1 MGSIKS
7 TGKAIDISVV
17 VPCYN
22 EQGAL
27 PFYYDKMKEVMAL
40 LPALSFEIIIVD
52 DGSTDGTLEAA
63 KQLAK
68 SDERI
73 RYISFSRNFGKEAA
87 MYAGLKNASGKYTA
101 IMDADLQ
108 DPPEMLPK
116 MYRVITEEGY
126 DAVGTRR
133 VTRKG
138 EPPVRS
144 FFARKFYKIMSR
156 ISKANMVD
164 GARDYRLMNR
174 KYVDALLSLGEYN
187 RFSKGLFGWVGFKV
201 KWLEFENVN
210 RIAGETKWSFGQLF
224 LYSLDGIVAFSNVPL
239 YMASIAGI
247 GSFIAAIVAMIFI
260 IVRRLVFGDPVAG
273 WASTV
278 VIILFIGGIQL
289 LSIGILGL
297 YLSKLY
303 LEAKNRPIYL
313 LDETNIKDAR

>member
-1 MGSIKS
+1 VESIKS

-40 LPALSFEIIIVD
+40 LPELSFEIIIVD
-52 DGSTDGTLEAA
+52 DGSTDGTLETV

-68 SDERI
+68 SDDRI

-247 GSFIAAIVAMIFI
+247 GSFIAAIAAMIFI

>member
-1 MGSIKS
+1 MESIKS

-40 LPALSFEIIIVD
+40 LPELSFEIIIVD
-52 DGSTDGTLEAA
+52 DGSTDGTLETA

-68 SDERI
+68 SDDRI

-126 DAVGTRR
+126 DAVGSRR

-247 GSFIAAIVAMIFI
+247 GSFIAAIAAMIFI

>member
-22 EQGAL
+22 EKGAL
-27 PFYYDKMKEVMAL
+27 PFYYDKMKEGMAL
-40 LPALSFEIIIVD
+40 LPELSFEIIIVD
-52 DGSTDGTLEAA
+52 DGSTDGTLETA

-68 SDERI
+68 SDDRI

-247 GSFIAAIVAMIFI
+247 GSFIAAIATMIFI

>member
-1 MGSIKS
+1 MESIKS

-22 EQGAL
+22 EQGAF

-40 LPALSFEIIIVD
+40 LPELSFEIIIVD
-52 DGSTDGTLEAA
+52 DGSTDGTLETA

-68 SDERI
+68 SDDRI

-247 GSFIAAIVAMIFI
+247 GSFIAAIAAMIFI

>member
-40 LPALSFEIIIVD
+40 LPELSFEIIIVD
-52 DGSTDGTLEAA
+52 DGSTDGTLETA

-247 GSFIAAIVAMIFI
+247 GSFIAAIAAMIFI

-303 LEAKNRPIYL
+303 LEVKNRPIYL

>member
-1 MGSIKS
+1 MGFIKS

-40 LPALSFEIIIVD
+40 LPELSFEIIIVD
-52 DGSTDGTLEAA
+52 DGSTDGTLETA

-247 GSFIAAIVAMIFI
+247 GSFIAAIAAMIFI

-313 LDETNIKDAR
+313 LDETNIKDAS

>member
-1 MGSIKS
+1 MESIKS
-7 TGKAIDISVV
+7 TGKAIDISVI

-40 LPALSFEIIIVD
+40 LPELSFEIIIVD

-68 SDERI
+68 SDDRI

-247 GSFIAAIVAMIFI
+247 GSFIAAIAAMIFI

>member
-40 LPALSFEIIIVD
+40 LPELSFEIIIVD
-52 DGSTDGTLEAA
+52 DGSTDGTLEVT

-68 SDERI
+68 SDDRI
-73 RYISFSRNFGKEAA
+73 RYISLSRNFGKEAA

-108 DPPEMLPK
+108 DPPEMLPE

-247 GSFIAAIVAMIFI
+247 GSFIAAIAAMIFI

>member
-1 MGSIKS
+1 M
-7 TGKAIDISVV
+7 DISVV

-40 LPALSFEIIIVD
+40 MPELSFEIIIVD

-68 SDERI
+68 TDERI

-247 GSFIAAIVAMIFI
+247 GSFIAAIAAMIFI

>member
-1 MGSIKS
+1 MESIKS

-40 LPALSFEIIIVD
+40 MPELSFEIIIVD

-68 SDERI
+68 SDDRI

-247 GSFIAAIVAMIFI
+247 GSFIAAIAAMIFI

>member
-40 LPALSFEIIIVD
+40 LPELSFEIIIVD
-52 DGSTDGTLEAA
+52 DGSTDGTLEVT

-68 SDERI
+68 SDDRI

-108 DPPEMLPK
+108 DPPEMLPE

-247 GSFIAAIVAMIFI
+247 GSFIAAITAMIFI

>member
-40 LPALSFEIIIVD
+40 LSELSFEIIIVD
-52 DGSTDGTLEAA
+52 DGSTDGTLETA

-68 SDERI
+68 SDDRI

-247 GSFIAAIVAMIFI
+247 GSFIAAIAAMIFI

>member
-40 LPALSFEIIIVD
+40 LSELSFEIIIVD

-108 DPPEMLPK
+108 DPPDMLPE

-247 GSFIAAIVAMIFI
+247 GSFIAAIAAMIFI

>member
-22 EQGAL
+22 EQGVL

-40 LPALSFEIIIVD
+40 LPELSFEIIIVD
-52 DGSTDGTLEAA
+52 DGSTDGTLETA

-87 MYAGLKNASGKYTA
+87 MYAGLKNVSGKYTA

-247 GSFIAAIVAMIFI
+247 GSFIAAIAAMIFI

>member
-40 LPALSFEIIIVD
+40 LPELSFEIIIVD
-52 DGSTDGTLEAA
+52 DGSTDGTLETA

-68 SDERI
+68 SDDRI

-108 DPPEMLPK
+108 DPPEMLPE

-247 GSFIAAIVAMIFI
+247 GSFIAAIAAMIVI

>member
-7 TGKAIDISVV
+7 TGKAIDMSVV

-40 LPALSFEIIIVD
+40 LPELSFEIIIVD
-52 DGSTDGTLEAA
+52 DGSTDGTLETA

-68 SDERI
+68 SDDRI

-247 GSFIAAIVAMIFI
+247 GSFIAAIAAMIFI

>member
-40 LPALSFEIIIVD
+40 LSELSFEIIIVD

-108 DPPEMLPK
+108 DPPEMLPE

-247 GSFIAAIVAMIFI
+247 GSFIAAIAAMIFI

>member
-1 MGSIKS
+1 M
-7 TGKAIDISVV
+7 DISVV

-40 LPALSFEIIIVD
+40 LPELSFEIIIVD
-52 DGSTDGTLEAA
+52 DGSTDGTLEVT

-68 SDERI
+68 SDDRI

-108 DPPEMLPK
+108 DPPEMLPE

-247 GSFIAAIVAMIFI
+247 GSFIAAIAAMIFI

>member
-7 TGKAIDISVV
+7 IGKAIDISVV

-40 LPALSFEIIIVD
+40 LPELSFEIIIVD
-52 DGSTDGTLEAA
+52 DGSTDGTLETA

-108 DPPEMLPK
+108 DPPEMLPE

-247 GSFIAAIVAMIFI
+247 GSFIAAIAAMIFI